1 MTSFSVMS
9 ESDRKSLRVPKTAEL
24 VAGHLRRQIVRG
36 ELSEGDALPPEST
49 LMTQFGISRPTLRE
63 AFRILESEGLITVRR
78 GAHGGARV
86 QVPSDDV
93 AARYAGLVLQY
104 RGATLSDVF
113 EARAIV
119 EAPAARM
126 VAARRDRASAVKRL
140 EAQMAEQE
148 MAPSD
153 SVVAVDFHRVL
164 VELSGNQSLI
174 LLTSMLEYIS
184 AAAGQKLA
192 SEPGIDREVRRG
204 QKSHLK
210 LIELIRAGKAAE
222 AETYWRQHLTEVG
235 HLLVKQRGAGGT
247 VLDVLS

>member
-1 MTSFSVMS
+1 
-9 ESDRKSLRVPKTAEL
+9 
-24 VAGHLRRQIVRG
+24 
-36 ELSEGDALPPEST
+36 
-49 LMTQFGISRPTLRE
+49 
-63 AFRILESEGLITVRR
+63 
-78 GAHGGARV
+78 
-86 QVPSDDV
+86 
-93 AARYAGLVLQY
+93 
-104 RGATLSDVF
+104 
-113 EARAIV
+113 
-119 EAPAARM
+119 M

-235 HLLVKQRGAGGT
+235 NLLVKQRGAGGT